1 MKEIMKRTSIAL
13 IALCSVT
20 ISAHAYV
27 IDGMV
32 NDWAVNLAAAVNRGA
47 LDADLPAGGL
57 DIDYIT
63 EDNADMTRSSAWH
76 GGWFVGPQ
84 YSVGNMCDAEA
95 IYFDN
100 DATNA
105 YVAIIQG
112 LPVNGSAV
120 PAGWSPSYIWPGDI
134 AFNLDGNSS
143 YEYGLDILGSSQAVL
158 KKNCTWTTGQ
168 YSGTPYQIASGSIV
182 NSSVAFAFS
191 TAAVN
196 GHYVIETSIPLS
208 ALGLNANTAKN
219 LAIHWTMS
227 CGNDMLTLNADVNPV
242 PVPEPSTFFL
252 MIIGAMG
259 SLLSFG
265 RRRYNELRRGF
276 DIIVSVLAL
285 VVSAP
290 LLLLAAVVIK
300 IDSAG
305 PIFYKQVRVG
315 ANRRRR
321 NEGLVVDGS
330 CRRNDNCLGQPFTIY
345 KLRTMR
351 ADAEAKTGAVWAQQ
365 NDPRVTKVGNF
376 LRKTRIDEIPQFI
389 NVLKGEMS
397 IIGPR
402 PERPM
407 FVKQLNDNIP
417 DYDQRFDVK
426 PGITGLAQTRYQY
439 ASTVEDTKKK
449 LKYDLLYVKKQNL
462 LMDMSIMWNTVGT
475 VLFARGR

>member
-1 MKEIMKRTSIAL
+1 MMEIMKKTSISL
-13 IALCSVT
+13 IALFAAT
-20 ISAHAYV
+20 LSAHAYV

-32 NDWAVNLAAAVNRGA
+32 DDWAVNLSAAVNRYY
-47 LDADLPAGGL
+47 LNSDLPSGGL
-57 DIDYIT
+57 DIDYVT
-63 EDNADMTRSSAWH
+63 EDNADSTNKVWY
-76 GGWFVGPQ
+76 VGPQ
-84 YSVGNMCDAEA
+84 YSLGNICDAEA
-95 IYFDN
+95 MYFDN
-100 DATNA
+100 DATNI
-105 YVAIIQG
+105 YIAIIQG
-112 LPVNGSAV
+112 LPINGAAL
-120 PAGWSPSYIWPGDI
+120 PAGWSPSYIRPGDI
-134 AFNLDGNSS
+134 ALNLDGNST
-143 YEYGLDILGSSQAVL
+143 YEYGLDILSSSQAVL
-158 KKNCTWTTGQ
+158 KKNCTWATGQ

-182 NSSVAFAFS
+182 NSSVAFACS
-191 TAAVN
+191 TSAVN

-208 ALGLNANTAKN
+208 ALGLTAETVKT

-227 CGNDMLTLNADVNPV
+227 CGNDYLTLNADINPV

-265 RRRYNELRRGF
+265 RRRYAELRRGG
-276 DIIVSVLAL
+276 DIIISAFAL

-290 LLLLAAVVIK
+290 ILLAAAIIIK

-315 ANRRRR
+315 VNRRRR
-321 NEGLVVDGS
+321 NDENDLDMA
-330 CRRNDNCLGQPFTIY
+330 CRRKDNCLGQPFTIY

-351 ADAEAKTGAVWAQQ
+351 ADAESKTGAVWAQQ

-402 PERPM
+402 PERPV
-407 FVKQLNDNIP
+407 FVKQLNENIV

-449 LKYDLLYVKKQNL
+449 LKYDLLYVKKNSFM
-462 LMDMSIMWNTVGT
+462 MDISIMWNTVGT